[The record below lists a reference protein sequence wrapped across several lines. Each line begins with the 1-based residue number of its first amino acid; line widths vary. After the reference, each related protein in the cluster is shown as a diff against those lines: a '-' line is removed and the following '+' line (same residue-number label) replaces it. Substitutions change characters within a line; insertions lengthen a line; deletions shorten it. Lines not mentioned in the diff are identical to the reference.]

1 MPVTFKPDQS
11 CVAALGPPH
20 TASPDSSARHSSIG
34 QPMSR
39 INKSVPFWRREQFTP
54 FLLLMPA
61 ILILLLVVLLP
72 LLFSLYTSFTGYR
85 LIRPESLY
93 NWVGFRNYER
103 IFTNAN
109 FWYAFGRT
117 VLFLTIALN
126 LEFLFG
132 LGIALLINKITWGQ
146 RTLRTIMM
154 FPMMFSPILV
164 GYQFKFIFNDNI
176 GILNNAL
183 QSLGL
188 SDGAIPWLVDKQLAM
203 FSIIFAEVWMSTSIF
218 AILLLAGLFAMPRDP
233 LEAAKVDG
241 CNPWQVFR
249 HITLPF
255 LMPFAFIAM
264 TIRSLDVARAYD
276 IVDVMTGGGPAGR
289 TELLWTLIARVG
301 YDNSRMGQANAM
313 AYVSILL
320 SIAFTYYFF
329 RKLIAARKYMGGA
342 D

>member
-1 MPVTFKPDQS
+1 LP
-11 CVAALGPPH
+11 
-20 TASPDSSARHSSIG
+20 TAGRASDTGRAMKAPG
-34 QPMSR
+34 
-39 INKSVPFWRREQFTP
+39 KSVPFWRREQFTP
-54 FLLLMPA
+54 FLLLIPA
-61 ILILLLVVLLP
+61 ILTLLLVVLLP

-85 LIRPESLY
+85 LIRPDSLY
-93 NWVGFRNYER
+93 NWVGLRNYER
-103 IFTNAN
+103 IFTDAD
-109 FWYAFGRT
+109 FWIVFGRT

-132 LGIALLINKITWGQ
+132 LGIALLINRVTWGQ

-188 SDGAIPWLVDKQLAM
+188 SDGAIPWLVDRHLAM

-233 LEAAKVDG
+233 IEAAKVDG
-241 CNPWQVFR
+241 CNAWQVFR

-301 YDNSRMGQANAM
+301 YDNARMGQANAM

-329 RKLIAARKYMGGA
+329 RKLVAARKYMGGA